1 MIYSHL
7 DEAGQLTFST
17 VFSADEPESAHLL
30 NGLTHNELFIPDAH
44 STDDHGHSLPC
55 FAITYFIGIDLRPR
69 IANLKHK
76 ELFSIDAVSTYKEKG
91 YKIIPHERVNIDNII
106 EHWDDILRVVCSIK
120 LGHTQAS
127 DLFRRLNRQAFLSYD
142 RQNPL
147 YKALSDL
154 GRLLRT
160 IYIFR
165 YIDDPEIKASVEEVL
180 ANDEHGNA
188 FARAVIG
195 SEDYRWLTQRE
206 QLTAEGCKRLIMN
219 IINFYNHLLM
229 LQILDSCAT
238 ISEQTETLK
247 LILQT
252 NTRIRGCIL
261 I

>member
-1 MIYSHL
+1 M

-17 VFSADEPESAHLL
+17 VFSADEPESAYLL
-30 NGLTHNELFIPDAH
+30 NGLTHNELLTPDAH

-76 ELFSIDAVSTYKEKG
+76 ELFSIDAVSTYKEKN
-91 YKIIPHERVNIDNII
+91 YKIVPNERVNIDNII

-120 LGHTQAS
+120 LGYTQAS
-127 DLFRRLNRQAFLSYD
+127 DLFRRLNSYD

-160 IYIFR
+160 IYILR
-165 YIDDPEIKASVEEVL
+165 YIDDPEIRASVEEVL
-180 ANDEHGNA
+180 ANGEHGNA

-219 IINFYNHLLM
+219 IINYCLKSFILSDKVLLV
-229 LQILDSCAT
+229 
-238 ISEQTETLK
+238 
-247 LILQT
+247 
-252 NTRIRGCIL
+252 
-261 I
+261 